1 MNINISEG
9 EQILRALHNGS
20 VPAYEG
26 AKHIMCGHEEEQN
39 AILQDLNY
47 IQFKS
52 NEKAHSGFKMVYG
65 PYGSGKSFLCEV
77 LKEDALKDNYVI
89 SEIVISKNT
98 QLQNFET
105 IYNKIMAGL
114 RTDLFREF
122 SAFRIIIENWIEKE
136 KSEIINKYSLDPDD
150 IKEDEEELIKR
161 LKEKIALEL
170 EKANTTNVS
179 IINAVVSF
187 CMGLLTG
194 DNTLAQKSL
203 AWFAGDTNIPSNIK
217 KSIGVK
223 GSVDKGNV
231 FEFLKTLLYIIEKS
245 GYSGLFVIIDE
256 VETVRKERKD
266 IRYQAYENLRLLID
280 MVSKDNLP
288 GCYLL
293 FTGTEEL
300 IEDEEKGIKE
310 HDALYTRIEPIKL
323 GDIRILEQPL
333 IKLSRFDSSQ
343 LIEVSKKVRYIHGIV
358 HEWNPDTK
366 ITDDFIDCYVQNFTN
381 AFGKEVSIL
390 PRTFLRNF
398 IVVLEAAKKEPM
410 SKIKS
415 LLNINEEQVK
425 EVYKQIEIHGREVA
439 MEMDL

>member
-1 MNINISEG
+1 MNINVG
-9 EQILRALHNGS
+9 QQILRALHNGS

-26 AKHIMCGHEEEQN
+26 AKHIMCGHEEERD
-39 AILQDLNY
+39 AILEDLNY
-47 IQFKS
+47 IRFKS
-52 NEKAHSGFKMVYG
+52 NGNAHSGFKMIYG

-77 LKEDALKDNYVI
+77 LKEEALKDNFVI

-98 QLQNFET
+98 QLHNFET
-105 IYNKIMAGL
+105 IYNKIMVGM
-114 RTDLFREF
+114 RTNEFREF
-122 SAFRIIIENWIEKE
+122 SAFRIIIESWIEKE
-136 KSEIINKYSLDPDD
+136 KSEIISKYNLDPDD
-150 IKEDEEELIKR
+150 NEEDEEKLIVR
-161 LKEKIALEL
+161 LKDKISLEL
-170 EKANTTNVS
+170 AKANTTNVS
-179 IINAVVSF
+179 IVNAVISF
-187 CMGLLTG
+187 CTGLLSG

-203 AWFAGDTNIPSNIK
+203 AWFAGDTNIPADIK

-223 GSVDKGNV
+223 GTVDKGNV

-245 GYSGLFVIIDE
+245 GYAGLFVIIDE

-343 LIEVSKKVRYIHGIV
+343 LIEVSKKVRYIHGVV
-358 HEWNPDTK
+358 HEWNPETK
-366 ITDDFIDCYVQNFTN
+366 ISDEFIREYVQRFTN

-398 IVVLEAAKKEPM
+398 IFVLEAAQKEPM

-415 LLNINEEQVK
+415 LLNISEEQVE
-425 EVYKQIEIHGREVA
+425 EVNKQIKMHGREIA
-439 MEMDL
+439 MEMEL

>member
-1 MNINISEG
+1 MNIEEG
-9 EQILRALHNGS
+9 QQILKALHNGN

-26 AKHIMCGHEEEQN
+26 AKHIMCGHEQERD
-39 AILQDLNY
+39 AIIEDLNY
-47 IQFKS
+47 IKFKQS
-52 NEKAHSGFKMVYG
+52 EKAHSGFKLIYG

-77 LKEDALKDNYVI
+77 LKEEAIKDNYVI

-105 IYNKIMAGL
+105 IYNKIMVGM
-114 RTDLFREF
+114 RTDEFREF
-122 SAFRIIIENWIEKE
+122 SAFRIIIERWIEKE
-136 KSEIINKYSLDPDD
+136 KNEIINKFNLDPDD
-150 IKEDEEELIKR
+150 NEEDEEKLIEK
-161 LKEKIALEL
+161 LKDKISLEL

-187 CMGLLTG
+187 CIGVLTG

-203 AWFAGDTNIPSNIK
+203 AWFAGDTNIPADLK

-223 GSVDKGNV
+223 GTVDKGNV

-245 GYSGLFVIIDE
+245 GYAGLFVVIDE

-300 IEDEEKGIKE
+300 IEDEEKGVKE

-323 GDIRILEQPL
+323 GDIRVLEQPL
-333 IKLSRFDSSQ
+333 IKLSRFDSGQ
-343 LIEVSKKVRYIHGIV
+343 LIEVSKKVRHIHGIV
-358 HEWNPDTK
+358 HEWNPETK
-366 ITDDFIDCYVQNFTN
+366 ISDEFIRDYVRSFTN

-390 PRTFLRNF
+390 PRTFLKNF
-398 IVVLEAAKKEPM
+398 IFILEAAKKEPM

-415 LLNINEEQVK
+415 LLNIAEEQV
-425 EVYKQIEIHGREVA
+425 EQVNKQIEMYGREIAV
-439 MEMDL
+439 EMDL

>member
-1 MNINISEG
+1 MNTNEG
-9 EQILRALHNGS
+9 QQILRALHNGS

-26 AKHIMCGHEEEQN
+26 AKHIMCGHEEERD
-39 AILQDLNY
+39 AILEDLNY
-47 IQFKS
+47 IKFKP
-52 NEKAHSGFKMVYG
+52 NGNAHSGFKMIYG

-77 LKEDALKDNYVI
+77 LKEDALKDNFII

-98 QLQNFET
+98 QLHNFET
-105 IYNKIMAGL
+105 IYNKIMVGM
-114 RTDLFREF
+114 RTNEFREF
-122 SAFRIIIENWIEKE
+122 SAFRIIIESWIEKE
-136 KSEIINKYSLDPDD
+136 KSEIISKYNLDPDD
-150 IKEDEEELIKR
+150 NEEDEEKLIER
-161 LKEKIALEL
+161 LKDKISLEL

-179 IINAVVSF
+179 IVNAIVSF
-187 CMGLLTG
+187 CMGLLSG

-203 AWFAGDTNIPSNIK
+203 AWFAGDTNIPADVK

-231 FEFLKTLLYIIEKS
+231 FEFLKTLLYIIQKS
-245 GYSGLFVIIDE
+245 GYAGLFVIIDE

-266 IRYQAYENLRLLID
+266 VRYQAYENLRLLID

-358 HEWNPDTK
+358 HEWSPETK
-366 ITDDFIDCYVQNFTN
+366 ISDKFIEEYVQSFTN

-398 IVVLEAAKKEPM
+398 IFVLEAAKKEPM

-415 LLNINEEQVK
+415 LLNISEEQVE
-425 EVYKQIEIHGREVA
+425 EVNKQIEIHGREIA
-439 MEMDL
+439 MEIEL